1 MKPNSEYFKDV
12 DEDIREEVIE
22 VIQNALQRAAGYK
35 TINADDIVEIIREA
49 TK

>member
-1 MKPNSEYFKDV
+1 MKADYFKDV
-12 DEDIREEVIE
+12 DKDIREEVQE
-22 VIQNALQRAAGYK
+22 VIQKALQRANSYK